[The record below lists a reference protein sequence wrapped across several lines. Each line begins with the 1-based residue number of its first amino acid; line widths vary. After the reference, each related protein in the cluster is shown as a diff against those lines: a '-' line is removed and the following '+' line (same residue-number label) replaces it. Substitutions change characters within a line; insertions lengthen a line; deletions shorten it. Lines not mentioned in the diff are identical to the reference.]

1 MIRGSQVDQS
11 NIVRRKFKV
20 NWHEEEARTK
30 LHILIS
36 LARSQRALSR
46 ILESVADVAEKT
58 EPAGER
64 LVEQMEALSKYQR
77 QIAVK
82 MIGIKIRKKPA
93 ESLKTVDQPN
103 AGSLPSSNYFCEGI
117 VFYCLS
123 VLYFTSI
130 RMLNVRSH

>member
-82 MIGIKIRKKPA
+82 MIGIKMIGIKIRKKT
-93 ESLKTVDQPN
+93 S
-103 AGSLPSSNYFCEGI
+103 GI
-117 VFYCLS
+117 PQKPWINQTLVHYRPQTIS
-123 VLYFTSI
+123 AKE
-130 RMLNVRSH
+130 

>member
-82 MIGIKIRKKPA
+82 MIGIKIRKKT
-93 ESLKTVDQPN
+93 S
-103 AGSLPSSNYFCEGI
+103 GI
-117 VFYCLS
+117 PQKPWINQTLVHYRPQTIS
-123 VLYFTSI
+123 AKE
-130 RMLNVRSH
+130 